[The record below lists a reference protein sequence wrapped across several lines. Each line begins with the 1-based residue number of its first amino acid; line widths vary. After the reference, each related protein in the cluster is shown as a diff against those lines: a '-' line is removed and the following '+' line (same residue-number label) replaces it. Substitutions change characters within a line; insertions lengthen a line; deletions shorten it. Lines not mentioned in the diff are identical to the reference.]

1 MRKLLFILLVSFLVL
16 FACGKTIEPSKVI
29 NGFKDD
35 SLSVKNEK
43 EMNKEDYGPAPMKA
57 EKAKMFEV
65 EDGKNARLFL
75 FKSDEDLEETQNYY
89 DELGKSSAI
98 LYSHTY
104 KKNNYLLQMN
114 GEIDDATFN
123 KYKKSLNKT
132 LE

>member
-1 MRKLLFILLVSFLVL
+1 MKKLLFLFLASFLVL
-16 FACGKTIEPSKVI
+16 SACGKTIEPSKII

-35 SLSVKNEK
+35 GLSVKNEK
-43 EMNKEDYGPAPMKA
+43 EMKKDDYGAAPMKA

-65 EDGKNARLFL
+65 EDGKNARLL
-75 FKSDEDLEETQNYY
+75 MFKSDDDLQETKKYY

-104 KKNNYLLQMN
+104 SKNNYLLQMN
-114 GEIDDATFN
+114 GEIDDNTFN

-132 LE
+132 LK